1 MRPVGLLG
9 KKENGKMFIKL
20 TEMGSRR
27 RKGRKKQNDDKD
39 YEYQETTK
47 SEYLSGEVDDSIYDE
62 ITTDLVPTP
71 EGPFLKD
78 QPYEGPL
85 SKDVD
90 NSIYDSYEITTRV
103 TTRLQP
109 VPVGE
114 ATTQPTYEITTDLVP
129 TLAYEGPF
137 SKDVVEEPIIKTV
150 DGPIYCWGQWL
161 KRKSCYGPNKK
172 A

>member
-1 MRPVGLLG
+1 
-9 KKENGKMFIKL
+9 MFIKL
-20 TEMGSRR
+20 TENRRRR
-27 RKGRKKQNDDKD
+27 RKGGKKQNDYED
-39 YEYQETTK
+39 YEYQDDDK
-47 SEYLSGEVDDSIYDE
+47 SLYISGDVDDSIYDE
-62 ITTDLVPTP
+62 KTTDLVPTH

-103 TTRLQP
+103 TTRLLP
-109 VPVGE
+109 VPIGE
-114 ATTQPTYEITTDLVP
+114 ATTQPTYEIPTDLVP

-172 A
+172 V